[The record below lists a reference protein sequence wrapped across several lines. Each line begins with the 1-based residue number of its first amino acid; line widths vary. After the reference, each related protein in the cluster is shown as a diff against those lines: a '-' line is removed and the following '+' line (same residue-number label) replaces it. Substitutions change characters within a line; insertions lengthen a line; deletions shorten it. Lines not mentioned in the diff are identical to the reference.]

1 MRLIVFQTGL
11 GRAQP
16 RTKPPSRRL
25 CKTPTGHPGSQ
36 SGSQRSQSVH
46 DTLPE
51 LPLRRRNQPLADL
64 RKLWNPP
71 PQSSTVET
79 LNFWGANFE
88 DCGGLISHREAS
100 EANHKGTVLP
110 NNTRDLAS
118 TSTGV
123 RLGPAGRLLASRR
136 KCGRFLR
143 QPRVKPAKP
152 PSTPVTR
159 QSYCNGQIFGP
170 SRFSSS

>member
-25 CKTPTGHPGSQ
+25 CKTHTGHPGSQ

-88 DCGGLISHREAS
+88 DCGGLISHRERTIRELS
-100 EANHKGTVLP
+100 CPTTP
-110 NNTRDLAS
+110 T
-118 TSTGV
+118 TS
-123 RLGPAGRLLASRR
+123 RPPAQAFAWGPQAGFSQVAGSAADS
-136 KCGRFLR
+136 C
-143 QPRVKPAKP
+143 VKPAPTLRSKHKRQAR
-152 PSTPVTR
+152 PSPA
-159 QSYCNGQIFGP
+159 SSNSGP
-170 SRFSSS
+170 RRPHLSC